1 MEKATEQL
9 TGLQLLFVGT
19 GTSAGVPM
27 IGCHCPVCSS
37 DDPRNHRS
45 RASAIVRYPNVTG
58 KTEANPSKSNQ
69 SRSDSY
75 RQYLIDTTPEL
86 RLEMIRH
93 KIDRLDGVFYTH
105 NHADHVFGIDDLRR
119 FNAVMKAPLDLF
131 AEQRVI
137 EWFRHTFSYIFEP
150 HKNINQSFIPELIL
164 QTIEPNVP
172 AFFGGATWT
181 PIRLLH
187 GRLPILGFRVDFQDQ
202 SLAYCTDVSGV
213 PPESWPLLENL
224 DVLVLDALRQRHHP
238 THMTI
243 DQALDV
249 VHQVKPRQSY
259 FTHMS
264 HEIDHAEVD
273 AQLPDGVN
281 LSYDGLLVD
290 LGQVRSQGSE

>member
-1 MEKATEQL
+1 MEPLTEQV
-9 TGLQLLFVGT
+9 TGLQLLFLGT

-37 DDPRNHRS
+37 DDPHNHRS
-45 RASAIVRYPNVTG
+45 RASAIVRYPDAAG
-58 KTEANPSKSNQ
+58 KNTIDPF
-69 SRSDSY
+69 

-93 KIDRLDGVFYTH
+93 KIDRLNGVFYTH

-119 FNAVMKAPLDLF
+119 FNAVMDAPLDIY

-137 EWFRHTFSYIFEP
+137 EWLRHTFGYIFES

-164 QTIEPNVP
+164 QTIEPQAPVP
-172 AFFGGATWT
+172 YGDATWT

-187 GRLPILGFRVDFQDQ
+187 GRLPILGFRIDYQDQ

-213 PPESWPLLENL
+213 PPEAWPLLENL
-224 DVLVLDALRQRHHP
+224 DVLVLDALRFRHHP

-243 DQALDV
+243 DRALEV
-249 VHQVKPRQSY
+249 ANQVQPQQTY

-264 HEIDHAEVD
+264 HEIDHAKVD
-273 AQLPDGVN
+273 AELPDGVN
-281 LSYDGLLVD
+281 LAYDGLLVD
-290 LGQVRSQGSE
+290 VARQDS